1 MMQYL
6 NWWMLSLPFI
16 YSFASCN
23 ILTIVLTIA
32 DLLNTCRNSLR
43 DFFIVTIT
51 INHPQMIFS
60 FQIVFLSPSLSSSC
74 HLFNFQLPSFLL
86 IFFYLTTQCHS
97 KKNRYKMYSLCSE
110 VQQRGPTRNSWI
122 EPKQWNLNYTP
133 AHAVFPCLNWC

>member
-1 MMQYL
+1 
-6 NWWMLSLPFI
+6 MLSLPFI

-32 DLLNTCRNSLR
+32 DLLNTCRISLR

-60 FQIVFLSPSLSSSC
+60 FQIVFLSLSLSSSC

-97 KKNRYKMYSLCSE
+97 KKIDTKCIPCVQRCSKGVRPE
-110 VQQRGPTRNSWI
+110 I
-122 EPKQWNLNYTP
+122 HELNPSNETLTAP
-133 AHAVFPCLNWC
+133 LLVPFFHV